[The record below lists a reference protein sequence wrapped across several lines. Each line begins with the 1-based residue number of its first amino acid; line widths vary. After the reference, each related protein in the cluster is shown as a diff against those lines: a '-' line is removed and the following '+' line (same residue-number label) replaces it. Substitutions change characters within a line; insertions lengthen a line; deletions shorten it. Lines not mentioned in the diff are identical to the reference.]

1 MKDRVMGAW
10 MLTLAALVAA
20 PASAGPVKPVEPS
33 VGADLSANA
42 GHKINDLRDV
52 RGQVRSQSDSLPAFV
67 TASSAV
73 AAEQIEAKSQ
83 DRLDVLVVTG
93 ARSDGHPMLQS
104 KDLPAARELAD
115 RLREIPGL
123 SGSRMG
129 GHGTDPA
136 IRGLSQN
143 RINVLLDGAFVQG
156 ACPNRMDPPTAYAA
170 ALGYDRTTVVKGMRS
185 LEYSGGPG
193 GSILMERVRPTF
205 GNDRGWLG
213 TVSAGLRSNGNGR
226 ELGADLSVGDERR
239 YLRLLGAVTDAG
251 NYDDGGGN
259 EVRSAYE
266 ERTLALVAGADV
278 GAESTL
284 ELSLERQQLRDVLFA
299 GAGMDSPK
307 SDNRA
312 LRLKFEQA
320 SLGWFTDIRAE
331 LHHADVRHVMDNFS
345 LRTTPMA
352 DLRVP
357 SSSETS
363 GLRLTGQIERDRQT
377 WRMGLD
383 WNRNDREAVRQNV
396 MTGQPQSLLWPDVR
410 ISGLGAFVE
419 LEHGLRDDLR
429 VIAGLRFDRVSSR
442 ARAAD
447 RQPAGTMRRPN
458 ALYARY
464 YDGALAG
471 SETENQWGGLA
482 RLERELTA
490 LPGMI
495 YLGLSQT
502 FRSADATE
510 RFLASDNMNPSARW
524 VGHPDID
531 PERHRQIEMGMVMT
545 GDGWQLDA
553 ALFHTWIAD
562 YILRDRAHLPAD
574 NATIYRNV
582 VVKMLGGE
590 LTLRR
595 QWSSGW
601 SAEVGAGYVRA
612 ENRSDDRPVAQMPPL
627 EGVASL
633 THEGEQWL
641 AGLRW
646 RGAARQTRVDSDP
659 LTGSGL
665 DAGKTAAWGVLDI
678 FAQWSPGERWRLDVG
693 VDNLLDKRYAQHL
706 NRASAFDPQQIQVNE
721 PGRSAWVKLQAD
733 L

>member
-1 MKDRVMGAW
+1 MEDRVKVAW
-10 MLTLAALVAA
+10 MLTLTLAALVAA
-20 PASAGPVKPVEPS
+20 PAGAVEPLQPS

-42 GHKINDLRDV
+42 RSQSNHLRDD
-52 RGQVRSQSDSLPAFV
+52 RGQVRSH
-67 TASSAV
+67 TV
-73 AAEQIEAKSQ
+73 AAGSSTVATEQSEGKSQ
-83 DRLDVLVVTG
+83 GRLDVLVVTG
-93 ARSDGHPMLQS
+93 ARSDSHPMLRS
-104 KDLPAARELAD
+104 RDLPAARELAD

-136 IRGLSQN
+136 IRGLGQN

-170 ALGYDRTTVVKGMRS
+170 ALGFDQITVVKGMRS
-185 LEYSGGPG
+185 LEYGGGPG
-193 GSILMERVRPTF
+193 GSILMERVRPSF
-205 GNDRGWLG
+205 GADRSWRGSLS
-213 TVSAGLRSNGNGR
+213 TGLRSNGNGR
-226 ELGADLSVGDERR
+226 EIGADLAVGDQRR

-266 ERTLALVAGADV
+266 ERTLALVAGVDV
-278 GAESTL
+278 GPESTL

-299 GAGMDSPK
+299 GAGMDSPE

-312 LRLKFEQA
+312 LRVKFEQGR
-320 SLGWFTDIRAE
+320 LGWFTAVRAE
-331 LHHADVRHVMDNFS
+331 LHHADVEHVMDNFS
-345 LRTTPMA
+345 LRAAPMA
-352 DLRVP
+352 RLSVP

-363 GLRLTGQIERDRQT
+363 GLRLTGQIDREAQT

-383 WNRNDREAVRQNV
+383 WNRNDREALRSNV
-396 MTGQPQSLLWPDVR
+396 MTGQLQSVLWPEVR
-410 ISGLGAFVE
+410 ISGIGAFIE
-419 LEHGLRDDLR
+419 LDHELRDDLK
-429 VIAGLRFDRVSSR
+429 VIAGLRFDRVRSR
-442 ARAAD
+442 ARAAEQ
-447 RQPAGTMRRPN
+447 QPGAPMLSPN
-458 ALYARY
+458 ALYALY
-464 YDGALAG
+464 YDGAQAG
-471 SETENQWGGLA
+471 STTERQWGALA
-482 RLERELTA
+482 RFERDLRG
-490 LPGMI
+490 LPGMV
-495 YLGLSQT
+495 YLGFSQT

-510 RFLASDNMNPSARW
+510 RFLAADNMNPSARW
-524 VGHPDID
+524 VGNPDID
-531 PERHRQIEMGMVMT
+531 PERHRQIEMGMVMSR
-545 GDGWQLDA
+545 DGWHLDA
-553 ALFHTWIAD
+553 ALFHSWIAD

-582 VVKMLGGE
+582 AVNMLGAE
-590 LTLRR
+590 WTLRR
-595 QWSSGW
+595 EWSSGW
-601 SAEVGAGYVRA
+601 RAEIGTAYVRA
-612 ENRSDDRPVAQMPPL
+612 ENRSDDRPLAQMPPL

-633 THEGEQWL
+633 THESEQWL

-646 RGAARQTRVDSDP
+646 RAAARQTRVDSDP

-665 DAGKTAAWGVLDI
+665 DAGKTAAWGVLDL
-678 FAQWSPGERWRLDVG
+678 FAQWSPSPAWRIDVG